1 MFVIDDIFLI
11 TGLGVAGAVAWA
23 HWDEIKSWL
32 KDLTN
37 TVIDLFAT
45 VCKGA
50 WHAVKVFAE
59 ITRDGTVKILH
70 KLYYIKNGR
79 KTERTKY
86 AEVEMEIEDFPADI
100 QASLR
105 QAQQQGKTKIEVTD
119 DFERAMDMK
128 LN

>member
-1 MFVIDDIFLI
+1 MFVIDDLLI
-11 TGLGVAGAVAWA
+11 AGGVIVGGLVAWA

-37 TVIDLFAT
+37 TVIDIFAT
-45 VCKGA
+45 VCKGV

-79 KTERTKY
+79 KIERPKY
-86 AEVEMEIEDFPADI
+86 SEVEMEISEFPADI

-105 QAQQQGKTKIEVTD
+105 KAQQQGKTIEVTD
-119 DFERAMDMK
+119 EMERAMDMK
-128 LN
+128 LK